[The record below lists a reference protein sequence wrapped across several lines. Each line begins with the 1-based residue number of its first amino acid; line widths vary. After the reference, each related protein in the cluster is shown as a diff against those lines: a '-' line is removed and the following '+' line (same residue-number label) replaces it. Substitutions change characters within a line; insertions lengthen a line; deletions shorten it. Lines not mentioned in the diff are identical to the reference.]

1 LALERKL
8 RLEPINVFDY
18 ETLAQA
24 RMEPRFWNYYQ
35 SGSDD
40 EVTLRANRFAFE
52 RIQLRPRMLVDVSTC
67 DTDTTVLG
75 MPVSMPILIAPTA
88 FHCLAHAEGECATV
102 QAAGR
107 AGTLMVVSTSSTRSL
122 EEIAREA
129 SGPLWF
135 QLYFHDYN
143 SAREL
148 VNRATAAG
156 YRALVITVDSSRW
169 GHKERAIR
177 SGFRLPSNLK
187 KANFTDEDVP
197 TANVCV
203 TWEALTW
210 LRSLTPLPIILK
222 GILTA
227 EDAILAVEHSV
238 NGIIVSNHGGRQ
250 LDGVPTSIEALP
262 EVVEASAG
270 RCEVYL
276 DGGIRRGTDILKAL
290 ALGARAVLVGR
301 PILWGL
307 AVNGREGVSHVLELL
322 RTELELAMALAGRPT
337 VESIDR
343 SLVKML

>member
-1 LALERKL
+1 
-8 RLEPINVFDY
+8 LEPVNVFDY
-18 ETLAQA
+18 EILAQA
-24 RMEPRFWNYYQ
+24 RMEPSSWNYYQ

-40 EVTLRANRFAFE
+40 EVTLRANRSAFE
-52 RIQLRPRMLVDVSTC
+52 HILLRPRMLVDVTTC
-67 DTDTTVLG
+67 DTRTTVLG
-75 MPVSMPILIAPTA
+75 TPVSMPILIAPTA
-88 FHCLAHAEGECATV
+88 FHCLAHPEGECATA
-102 QAAGR
+102 QGAGR
-107 AGTLMVVSTSSTRSL
+107 AETLMVASTSSTRSI
-122 EEIAREA
+122 EEIAKEA

-156 YRALVITVDSSRW
+156 YRGLVITADSPRW
-169 GHKERAIR
+169 GHKEHAIR
-177 SGFRLPSNLK
+177 SGFRLPSHLK
-187 KANFTDEDVP
+187 KANFPDEDVSA
-197 TANVCV
+197 ANVCI

-227 EDAILAVEHSV
+227 EDAVLAVQHGV

-250 LDGVPTSIEALP
+250 LDGVPASIEALP
-262 EVVEASAG
+262 EVVEATDG
-270 RCEVYL
+270 RCEIYL

-307 AVNGREGVSHVLELL
+307 AVNGPEGVRHVLELL
-322 RTELELAMALAGRPT
+322 RAELELAMALAGRPT
-337 VESIDR
+337 IASIDR
-343 SLVKML
+343 ALVKVV